1 MFKILPL
8 CLGAFAL
15 GMDAYIMAGLL
26 PDIGRS
32 FDVPAAVAGQTV
44 SVFTLCYAVSAPL
57 LGAATAGKPARIVL
71 GTALVIFVLANALS
85 AVAPSYALLLLSRAV
100 AGIGAGLFSPAAFS
114 AAASLVPPER
124 RGRALGIVIGGLA
137 MGTAAGVPCGL
148 TIADHMSWRTTLWLI
163 AALGGLALAAIVLRL
178 PSIAT
183 SSAPLLRARL
193 AILADRR
200 VAVTILVSFMTS
212 AASIG
217 LYTYAAAL
225 LIAWA
230 DAADPLPFLWAW
242 SLGGLVGIY
251 LCGSLIDA
259 TGSAEWVLAAV
270 LVALTAVFLLLY
282 LIPFDRTL
290 ILACF
295 AAWGAAAWST
305 QTPQQHRLIS
315 LHPDKGSIGVAL
327 QSSAHYSG
335 ISAGSAL
342 GGLALAG
349 GVPLMRLPLL
359 AAVLVGLALIGQIG
373 IALRIRPTPAR
384 VPSTT

>member
-1 MFKILPL
+1 MFRILPL

-44 SVFTLCYAVSAPL
+44 SVFTLCYAVAAPL
-57 LGAATAGKPARIVL
+57 LGAATAGKPVRIVL
-71 GTALVIFVLANALS
+71 STALVIFVLANALS
-85 AVAPSYALLLLSRAV
+85 AVAPSYALLLLSRAI

-114 AAASLVPPER
+114 AAAALVPPER

-148 TIADHMSWRTTLWLI
+148 TIADRMSWRTTLWLI
-163 AALGGLALAAIVLRL
+163 AALGILALAAIGLRL
-178 PSIAT
+178 PPVAT

-217 LYTYAAAL
+217 LYTYAASL

-290 ILACF
+290 ILGCF
-295 AAWGAAAWST
+295 AVWGAAAWST
-305 QTPQQHRLIS
+305 QTPQQHRLMA

-349 GVPLMRLPLL
+349 GVPLTRLPLL
-359 AAVLVGLALIGQIG
+359 AAGLVGLALIGQIG
-373 IALRIRPTPAR
+373 IALRIRPAPAR
-384 VPSTT
+384 IPSTT